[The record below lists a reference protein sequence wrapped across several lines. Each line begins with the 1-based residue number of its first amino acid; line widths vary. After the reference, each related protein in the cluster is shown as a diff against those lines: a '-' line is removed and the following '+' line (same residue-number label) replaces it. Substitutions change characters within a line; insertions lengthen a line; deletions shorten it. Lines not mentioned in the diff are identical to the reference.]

1 MFLPETPASP
11 SPLYMNLL
19 LSVLNHAENIHLLTP
34 HHNIW
39 VGVRLYDIFPGGRSH
54 ELCPEK
60 KRFFA
65 APAIFNFDTVS
76 TVSSFPVANYKI
88 NVPGFFFFSS
98 RRVFS

>member
-39 VGVRLYDIFPGGRSH
+39 VGVCLYDIFP
-54 ELCPEK
+54 
-60 KRFFA
+60 A
-65 APAIFNFDTVS
+65 AGPMSCVRRKS
-76 TVSSFPVANYKI
+76 VSSLRQH
-88 NVPGFFFFSS
+88 SS
-98 RRVFS
+98 ILTLYPL